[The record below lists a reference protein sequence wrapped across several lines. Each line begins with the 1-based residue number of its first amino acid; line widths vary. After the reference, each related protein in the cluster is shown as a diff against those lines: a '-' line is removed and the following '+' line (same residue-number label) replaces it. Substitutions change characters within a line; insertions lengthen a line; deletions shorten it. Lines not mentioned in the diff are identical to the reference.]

1 MPTRRWIATRCQRL
15 KHWGEQ
21 RRFDR
26 FVIRTHRFLTIKLS
40 IDSINTGSYLTT
52 YSRNRDTPLCWLED
66 QEPKIERTS
75 WCGGIDPPCPL
86 IKPATADHLKITSF
100 LRQAI
105 LIKQHK
111 TKQTYQV
118 CPSCSVTI
126 DQRCQWTLC
135 VALLGTQLWKQD
147 KRLSMILPFNWW
159 RGGIATMSAP
169 ATRHGYRW
177 ICV

>member
-21 RRFDR
+21 HRFDR
-26 FVIRTHRFLTIKLS
+26 FVIRTHRFLTIKPS

-52 YSRNRDTPLCWLED
+52 YSRDRDTPLCWLED

-75 WCGGIDPPCPL
+75 RCGGVDPPRPL
-86 IKPATADHLKITSF
+86 IEPATADHLKITSF
-100 LRQAI
+100 LRRAI
-105 LIKQHK
+105 LINN
-111 TKQTYQV
+111 TKQSKLTGYA
-118 CPSCSVTI
+118 
-126 DQRCQWTLC
+126 RHAQWLSIRDVLF

-159 RGGIATMSAP
+159 RGGIAAMSAP